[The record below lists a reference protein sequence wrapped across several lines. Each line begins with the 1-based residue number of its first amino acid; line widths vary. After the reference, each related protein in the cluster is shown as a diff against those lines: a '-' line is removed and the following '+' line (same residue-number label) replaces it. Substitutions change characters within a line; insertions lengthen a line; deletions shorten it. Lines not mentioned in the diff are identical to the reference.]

1 MSDGD
6 ESVLRPKGRATMKD
20 VARLAEVGIKTV
32 SRVVNGEAYVA
43 PATAARV
50 ERAMREL
57 NYRRDL
63 AAGNL
68 RRSDRRSLTL
78 GLLVANVAN
87 PFDAAVHRAV
97 EDVAQELG
105 VSVLSASLDERA
117 DREGP
122 FVHAFATRRVDGL
135 VLMSAS
141 PDHAYLAAEISA
153 GMPIVFVDRP
163 PIRLDAD
170 CVVVDNQGGAR
181 QAVQHLASFGHRRIA
196 FLGDR
201 PTLSTAAARLEGYL
215 EGAKAVG
222 LSSAAS
228 PTIDGLTNEYVAES
242 AVRALFE
249 ASDPPTALF
258 SAQNLV
264 TVGAIRGL
272 RSLGLER
279 EVALVGF
286 DDLPL
291 GDLLQPGITVI
302 AQDPIQIGRLSA
314 ERVFARIDGDTSPAQ
329 RVVVPTRFIMR
340 GSGEIPAP
348 S

>member
-1 MSDGD
+1 
-6 ESVLRPKGRATMKD
+6 MKD
-20 VARLAEVGIKTV
+20 VAERAGVGIKTV
-32 SRVVNGEAYVA
+32 SRVVNGESYVA
-43 PATAARV
+43 AATAARV
-50 ERAMREL
+50 ERAMTEL

-63 AAGNL
+63 AAGSL

-78 GLLVANVAN
+78 GLLLANVAN
-87 PFDAAVHRAV
+87 PFDAALHRAA

-117 DREGP
+117 DREQP
-122 FVHAFATRRVDGL
+122 FVHALATRRIDGL
-135 VLMSAS
+135 ILMPAS
-141 PDHAYLAAEISA
+141 HDHAYLAAEIAA
-153 GMPIVFVDRP
+153 GMSIVFVDRP
-163 PIRLDAD
+163 PEGLDVD

-181 QAVQHLASFGHRRIA
+181 QAVEHLASFGHRRIA

-201 PTLSTAAARLEGYL
+201 PTLSTASARLDGFL
-215 EGAKAVG
+215 QGVGSLG

-228 PTIDGLTNEYVAES
+228 PTIDGLTNEYVAEA
-242 AVRALFE
+242 AVRSLFE

-264 TVGAIRGL
+264 TVGAIRAL

-302 AQDPIQIGRLSA
+302 AQDTIQIGRLAA
-314 ERVFARIDGDTSPAQ
+314 ERVFARIDGDDSPAQ
-329 RVVVPTRFIMR
+329 RVVVPTRFIVR
-340 GSGEIPAP
+340 GSGEIAAP
-348 S
+348 

>member
-1 MSDGD
+1 
-6 ESVLRPKGRATMKD
+6 MKD
-20 VARLAEVGIKTV
+20 VAQRAGVGIKTV

-43 PATAARV
+43 KATAARV
-50 ERAMREL
+50 ERAMNEL

-63 AAGNL
+63 AAGSL

-78 GLLVANVAN
+78 GLLLANVAN
-87 PFDAAVHRAV
+87 PFDAALHRAA

-117 DREGP
+117 DRERP
-122 FVHAFATRRVDGL
+122 FVHALATRRIDGL
-135 VLMSAS
+135 ILMPAS
-141 PDHAYLAAEISA
+141 HDHAYLAAEIAA
-153 GMPIVFVDRP
+153 GMSVVFVDRP
-163 PIRLDAD
+163 PERLDAD

-181 QAVQHLASFGHRRIA
+181 QAVEHLASFGHRRIA

-201 PTLSTAAARLEGYL
+201 PTLATASARLEGFL
-215 EGAKAVG
+215 QGVGALG
-222 LSSAAS
+222 LNNAAS
-228 PTIDGLTNEYVAES
+228 PAIDGLTNEYVAEA
-242 AVRALFE
+242 AVRSLLE

-264 TVGAIRGL
+264 TVGAIRAL

-279 EVALVGF
+279 KVALVGF

-291 GDLLQPGITVI
+291 ADLLQPGITVI
-302 AQDPIQIGRLSA
+302 AQDPIQIGRLAA
-314 ERVFARIDGDTSPAQ
+314 ERVFARIDGDASPAQ
-329 RVVVPTRFIMR
+329 RVVVPTRFILR

-348 S
+348 

>member
-1 MSDGD
+1 MSDD
-6 ESVLRPKGRATMKD
+6 DDPIPRPKGRATMKD
-20 VARLAEVGIKTV
+20 VARLAGVGIKTV
-32 SRVVNGEAYVA
+32 SRVVNEEAYVA

-50 ERAMREL
+50 ERAMAEL

-68 RRSDRRSLTL
+68 RRSDRRSRTL
-78 GLLVANVAN
+78 GLLLANVAN
-87 PFDAAVHRAV
+87 PFDSVVHRAA

-105 VSVLSASLDERA
+105 VSVLSASHDERA

-135 VLMSAS
+135 ILMPAS
-141 PDHAYLAAEISA
+141 PDHAYLAAEIVA

-163 PIRLDAD
+163 PIGLEAD
-170 CVVVDNQGGAR
+170 CVVVDNAGGAR

-201 PTLSTAAARLEGYL
+201 PTLATAAGRLAGYL
-215 EGAKAVG
+215 EGVEAVG

-264 TVGAIRGL
+264 TIGAIRAL

-279 EVALVGF
+279 EVAVVGF

-291 GDLLQPGITVI
+291 GDLLQPAITVI
-302 AQDPIQIGRLSA
+302 AQDPIQIGRLA
-314 ERVFARIDGDTSPAQ
+314 AQRVFARIDGDDSPAQ
-329 RVVVPTRFIMR
+329 RVVVPTRFIVR